1 MTVSSVPDRYQRL
14 DALRVMATTER
25 LQRRVTARFPGR
37 GLTQV
42 ADELVKVVGQASD
55 SVPNARQRLRRIRV
69 GSRVISVLVV
79 VITIVALV
87 LTLRDA
93 VINGLEHSFEWL
105 PLIESTVNDIVFAAL
120 AVFFLYAL
128 PNRMER
134 SYAYLLGQ
142 LHKLRSLAHIVDMH
156 QLTKDPERFAADFVP
171 TPQTVS
177 VRLTRA
183 QMSTYLDYCSELLSL
198 VSKTA
203 ALYAERSTDPAVLAT
218 VSDIENLT
226 NGMSRKIWQKLAMLA
241 DDAGRGLVPA
251 KAD

>member
-1 MTVSSVPDRYQRL
+1 MPYERLRASAVIKTAQRL
-14 DALRVMATTER
+14 ER
-25 LQRRVTARFPGR
+25 RIQARFPERNLGGVAAR
-37 GLTQV
+37 LLIVTADVERIAVRTIGMRALRLTG
-42 ADELVKVVGQASD
+42 VVLI
-55 SVPNARQRLRRIRV
+55 V
-69 GSRVISVLVV
+69 VLVV
-79 VITIVALV
+79 LTVLSLGAVALE
-87 LTLRDA
+87 LAGRTGSPLAWLQA
-93 VINGLEHSFEWL
+93 VET
-105 PLIESTVNDIVFAAL
+105 TVNDLVFVGIAVGFLWLLPGHLERRRIL
-120 AVFFLYAL
+120 A
-128 PNRMER
+128 E
-134 SYAYLLGQ
+134 
-142 LHKLRSLAHIVDMH
+142 LHRLRSLAHVIDMH

>member
-1 MTVSSVPDRYQRL
+1 MPYERLRASAVIKTAQRL
-14 DALRVMATTER
+14 ER
-25 LQRRVTARFPGR
+25 RIQARFPERNLGGGGAR
-37 GLTQV
+37 LLIVTADVERIAVQTIGMRALRLTG
-42 ADELVKVVGQASD
+42 VVLI
-55 SVPNARQRLRRIRV
+55 V
-69 GSRVISVLVV
+69 VLVV
-79 VITIVALV
+79 LTVLSLGAVALE
-87 LTLRDA
+87 LAGRTGSPLAWLQA
-93 VINGLEHSFEWL
+93 VET
-105 PLIESTVNDIVFAAL
+105 TVNDLVFVGI
-120 AVFFLYAL
+120 AVGFLWLL
-128 PNRMER
+128 PGHLER
-134 SYAYLLGQ
+134 RRILSE
-142 LHKLRSLAHIVDMH
+142 LHRLRSLAHVIDMH
-156 QLTKDPERFAADFVP
+156 QLTKDPERFAVDFVP

-203 ALYAERSTDPAVLAT
+203 ALYAERSTDPVVLAT

>member
-134 SYAYLLGQ
+134 SYLLGQ

-156 QLTKDPERFAADFVP
+156 QLTKDPERLRPAFTT
-171 TPQTVS
+171 TPETIDIH
-177 VRLTRA
+177 L
-183 QMSTYLDYCSELLSL
+183 STPGAMENYLDYCSEMLSL
-198 VSKTA
+198 IGKIA
-203 ALYAERSTDPAVLAT
+203 ALYAEESQDPVILDT
-218 VSDIENLT
+218 VSTIET
-226 NGMSRKIWQKLAMLA
+226 ITTGMSQKIWQKISLLPE
-241 DDAGRGLVPA
+241 R
-251 KAD
+251 